1 MLVNV
6 CLDIFRMFEPF
17 VAKPGVLMHHHELE
31 CFTKRLLS
39 SSLRSK

>member
-6 CLDIFRMFEPF
+6 CLDDIFRMFEPF

-31 CFTKRLLS
+31 CFTKRS
-39 SSLRSK
+39 SSLKSK